1 MNDKLKN
8 LVAVCVEKNL
18 TFSGSVGT
26 VYTVQ
31 DLFHN
36 VGVKS
41 INNIYKRTKKEL
53 DSLSTDSLFEN
64 SNSAKATALQTQID
78 VLSGVFTY
86 KQEAAKAERLADK
99 RKLEAAEKLAVLS
112 KIKTEKELEALG
124 AMSLEDIEKEIEKY
138 S

>member
-1 MNDKLKN
+1 MNENLKT
-8 LVAVCVEKNL
+8 LVTKCVEKNIA
-18 TFSGSVGT
+18 FSGAVGSFHT
-26 VYTVQ
+26 IQ

-41 INNIYKRTKKEL
+41 INNMWKRTKKEL

-64 SNSAKATALQTQID
+64 SNSAKASGLQLQLDT
-78 VLSGVFTY
+78 LKEVFAY
-86 KQEAAKAERLADK
+86 KQEIAKAEK
-99 RKLEAAEKLAVLS
+99 RRAEAADKLAVLS

-124 AMSLEDIEKEIEKY
+124 AMSLEDINKEIEKY